1 MMQIRRCLIDGF
13 CQNAV
18 KKKQIPNTLGVAQ
31 YSLLIL
37 RVVKVEGWLL
47 LWNRTNDVVI
57 TIVAIKARKMSTYT
71 SMQTTDNSI
80 EGLLLSAHLFTGRGL
95 KTVITIYQLP
105 NIRSVVVGE
114 RLYVGKNVKV
124 LSLVVRLIFNVPNP
138 LLPFF
143 SSFISP

>member
-1 MMQIRRCLIDGF
+1 
-13 CQNAV
+13 
-18 KKKQIPNTLGVAQ
+18 
-31 YSLLIL
+31 
-37 RVVKVEGWLL
+37 
-47 LWNRTNDVVI
+47 VVI